1 MLALAIILTI
11 CILIYGGFVIYIWG
25 DLDKGKLINSVILAL
40 LVGLNIWVYS
50 ISFNNAS
57 WQRTLKSVASEYGG
71 GLNRTV
77 TLYDYNGNVLD
88 EWSGQ
93 FDVTNSE
100 TEVYFDLDGKRVI
113 IHGGIVVNEE
123 Q

>member
-1 MLALAIILTI
+1 
-11 CILIYGGFVIYIWG
+11 
-25 DLDKGKLINSVILAL
+25 
-40 LVGLNIWVYS
+40 
-50 ISFNNAS
+50 
-57 WQRTLKSVASEYGG
+57 
-71 GLNRTV
+71 LNRTV